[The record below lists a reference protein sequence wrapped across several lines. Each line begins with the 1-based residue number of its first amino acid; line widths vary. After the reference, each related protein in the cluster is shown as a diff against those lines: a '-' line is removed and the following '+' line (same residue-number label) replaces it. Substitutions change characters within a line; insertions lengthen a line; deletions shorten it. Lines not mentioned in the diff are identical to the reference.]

1 MMLGA
6 ILKLIRWKNL
16 LIIAFTQYC
25 IRYLLINGML
35 KFMNLGIILQLSHF
49 NFFLLSLSTVC
60 IAAAGYIINDYFDTR
75 IDTFN
80 KPDQVVVGKSIS
92 RRQAMLFHTI
102 INIIG
107 VSLGFYVAF
116 RVGVIKLG
124 FIHLL
129 STGLLWF
136 YSTDFKKQLL
146 VGNIVTSLLTAMV
159 PMIVV
164 LYELPVLIVKYKTI
178 LQFSGLNFN
187 HILQFVAIYA
197 GFAFLTSLIRE
208 IVKDMEDHF
217 GDQQFGCNT
226 VPIAYGISGAKKVV
240 YTLVIIEM
248 ILLFLVQIKQLAS
261 LDMTSF
267 LYFALCF
274 QTSFSIFIFQIKKAT
289 SPKQFHKASTT
300 LKIIMLLGVLY
311 SALYYYL
318 LLY

>member
-1 MMLGA
+1 MIAG
-6 ILKLIRWKNL
+6 IFKLIRWKNL

-35 KFMNLGIILQLSHF
+35 KFMNLGIILQLSNF
-49 NFFLLSLSTVC
+49 NFFLLSFSTLC
-60 IAAAGYIINDYFDTR
+60 IASAGYIINDYFDTR

-80 KPDQVVVGKSIS
+80 KPNKVVVGKSIS
-92 RRQAMLFHTI
+92 RRQAMLLHTV

-107 VSLGFYVAF
+107 VALGFYVGY
-116 RVGVIKLG
+116 RVGLIKLG

-146 VGNIVTSLLTAMV
+146 IGNIVIAFLTAMV

-164 LYELPVLIVKYKTI
+164 LYELPVLVSKYKTI
-178 LQFSGLNFN
+178 MLYSGLNFN
-187 HILQFVAIYA
+187 HILLFVTTYA

-217 GDQQFGCNT
+217 GDRQFGCKT
-226 VPIAYGISGAKKVV
+226 IPIVLGISPTKKIVYALVV
-240 YTLVIIEM
+240 VEM
-248 ILLFLVQIKQLAS
+248 LLLLLVQIKQLAS
-261 LDMTSF
+261 LDLTSVI
-267 LYFALCF
+267 YFGICF
-274 QTSFSIFIFQIKKAT
+274 QTSFSILLYQIKKADNP
-289 SPKQFHKASTT
+289 SDYHKASRT
-300 LKIIMLLGVLY
+300 LKVIMLLGVVY

>member
-1 MMLGA
+1 MLSA
-6 ILKLIRWKNL
+6 IFKLIRWKNL

-25 IRYLLINGML
+25 IRYLLISGML
-35 KFMNLGIILQLSHF
+35 KFMNLGIILQMSHF
-49 NFFLLSLSTVC
+49 NFFLLSFSTLA

-80 KPDQVVVGKSIS
+80 KPNHVVVGKSIS
-92 RRQAMLFHTI
+92 RRQAMLLHTVL
-102 INIIG
+102 NVLG
-107 VSLGFYVAF
+107 VALGFYVAY

-146 VGNIVTSLLTAMV
+146 IGNIVTSLLTAMV

-164 LYELPVLIVKYKTI
+164 LFELPVLITKYKTV
-178 LQFSGLNFN
+178 LQYTGLNFN

-197 GFAFLTSLIRE
+197 GFAFLTSMIRE

-217 GDQQFGCNT
+217 GDKQFGCNT
-226 VPIAYGISGAKKVV
+226 VPIVYGIAGAKKWV
-240 YTLVIIEM
+240 YALIIIEM

-267 LYFALCF
+267 LYFAICF
-274 QTSFSIFIFQIKKAT
+274 QTGFSILLYQIKKAT
-289 SPKQFHKASTT
+289 EPIQFHKASRT
-300 LKIIMLLGVLY
+300 LKMIMLLGVVY
-311 SALYYYL
+311 SGLYYYL

>member
-1 MMLGA
+1 MLLA

-35 KFMNLGIILQLSHF
+35 KFMNLGIILQMSHF
-49 NFFLLSLSTVC
+49 NFFLLSFSTIC

-80 KPDQVVVGKSIS
+80 KPDKVVVGKSIG
-92 RRQAMLFHTI
+92 RRQAMLLHTLL
-102 INIIG
+102 NIVG
-107 VSLGFYVAF
+107 VALGFYIAY

-129 STGLLWF
+129 CTGLLWF

-146 VGNIVTSLLTAMV
+146 IGNIVTSILTAMV

-164 LYELPVLIVKYKTI
+164 LYELPVLVVKYKTV
-178 LQFSGLNFN
+178 LQYAGVNFN

-197 GFAFLTSLIRE
+197 GFAFLTSMIRE
-208 IVKDMEDHF
+208 IVKDMEDNL

-226 VPIAYGISGAKKVV
+226 LPIAYGMKTTKKVV
-240 YTLVIIEM
+240 STLVIIEM
-248 ILLFLVQIKQLAS
+248 LLLLLVQIKQLAS

-267 LYFALCF
+267 IYFALCF
-274 QTSFSIFIFQIKKAT
+274 QTAFTIFLFQLRKAQA
-289 SPKQFHKASTT
+289 PIQYHKASRT
-300 LKIIMLLGVLY
+300 LKIIMLLGVMY
-311 SALYYYL
+311 SGLYYYL

>member
-1 MMLGA
+1 MIAG
-6 ILKLIRWKNL
+6 IFKLIRWKNL

-35 KFMNLGIILQLSHF
+35 KFMNLGIILQLSNF
-49 NFFLLSLSTVC
+49 NFFLLSFSTLC
-60 IAAAGYIINDYFDTR
+60 IASAGYIINDYFDTR
-75 IDTFN
+75 IDSFN
-80 KPDQVVVGKSIS
+80 KPNKVVVGKSIS
-92 RRQAMLFHTI
+92 RRQAMLLHTV

-107 VSLGFYVAF
+107 VALGFYVGY
-116 RVGVIKLG
+116 RVGLIKLG

-146 VGNIVTSLLTAMV
+146 IGNIVIAILTAMV

-164 LYELPVLIVKYKTI
+164 LYELPVLVSKYKTI
-178 LQFSGLNFN
+178 MLYSGLNFN
-187 HILQFVAIYA
+187 HILLFVSTYA

-217 GDQQFGCNT
+217 GDRQFGCKT
-226 VPIAYGISGAKKVV
+226 IPIVLGISPTKKIVYALVV
-240 YTLVIIEM
+240 VEM
-248 ILLFLVQIKQLAS
+248 LLLLLVQIKQLAS
-261 LDMTSF
+261 LDLTSVI
-267 LYFALCF
+267 YFGICF
-274 QTSFSIFIFQIKKAT
+274 QTSFSILLYQIKKADN
-289 SPKQFHKASTT
+289 PNDYHKASRT
-300 LKIIMLLGVLY
+300 LKVIMLLGVLY